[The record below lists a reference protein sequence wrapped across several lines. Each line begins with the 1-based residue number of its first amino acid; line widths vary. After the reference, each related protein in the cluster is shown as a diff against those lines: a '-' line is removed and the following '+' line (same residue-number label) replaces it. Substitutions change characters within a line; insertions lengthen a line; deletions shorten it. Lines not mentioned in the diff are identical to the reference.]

1 MIRVCSLFIAAVL
14 LLSSL
19 KAEPSLRGII
29 RLKTTT
35 LFAVCDEAS
44 GRSVWA
50 SLGEATEF
58 GKLTEFDEQC
68 QTLAITA
75 SDGHVLKLPMAAAV
89 IRELVAPAGAGRAPS
104 VFLSPEL
111 KAKLAAQGKNEASV
125 LQDAVADIERE
136 MATSK
141 DPADRLFLQE
151 IIAGLKAGDLRI
163 ISTEGKPL
171 RREDHPE
178 MSQEKFDRI
187 NKLMQMTPE
196 QVQALID
203 TGTDPNKQANP
214 AK

>member
-1 MIRVCSLFIAAVL
+1 MIRVCTLLAASVL

-29 RLKTTT
+29 RMQTTT

-44 GRSVWA
+44 GRSAWA
-50 SLGEATEF
+50 R
-58 GKLTEFDEQC
+58 
-68 QTLAITA
+68 
-75 SDGHVLKLPMAAAV
+75 P
-89 IRELVAPAGAGRAPS
+89 
-104 VFLSPEL
+104 
-111 KAKLAAQGKNEASV
+111 ASV
-125 LQDAVADIERE
+125 LQDAIADIERE
-136 MATSK
+136 MAASK
-141 DPADRLFLQE
+141 APADRLFLEE
-151 IIAGLKAGDLRI
+151 IVAGLKAGDVRI

-203 TGTDPNKQANP
+203 SGTDPNKQAIP